1 MRAELQPVFGA
12 GLATLD
18 RRILRNYFRN
28 IREQNLTED
37 EDEAAWQSLLANT
50 GIMMEAR
57 VSVGGMLLF
66 GKTPNRFLPRAGMD
80 AVAYRCAVKD
90 HDALGRTSLRGS
102 MTPLLDQ
109 SGDIVENGLV
119 ERALNFVQRNTPVIG
134 ERQGGRRAEC
144 PTYPRDALREG
155 IVNALI
161 HRDYL
166 LTGTDVE
173 LALYC
178 DRLEIVSPGRPPIG
192 TTPDRM
198 RTGTRVTRSQLLKEV
213 MRDYRY
219 LDHMG
224 MGIPRKI
231 VKGMKAHNGTDP
243 ELVEKDERFTVR
255 LFAQAPK

>member
-1 MRAELQPVFGA
+1 MTAEDRVLAHSLSDCIGSALDLQSGA
-12 GLATLD
+12 RFYRYAP
-18 RRILRNYFRN
+18 
-28 IREQNLTED
+28 
-37 EDEAAWQSLLANT
+37 APHA
-50 GIMMEAR
+50 GI
-57 VSVGGMLLF
+57 
-66 GKTPNRFLPRAGMD
+66 D
-80 AVAYRCAVKD
+80 AVAYRGAVKD
-90 HDALGRTSLRGS
+90 YGALERTSLRGP

-109 SGDIVENGLV
+109 SGDFVENGLV
-119 ERALNFVQRNTPVIG
+119 EQALNFVQRNTPVIV
-134 ERQGGRRAEC
+134 EKLGGRRAER
-144 PTYPRDALREG
+144 PTYPRAALREG

-173 LALYC
+173 LSLYC
-178 DRLEIVSPGRPPIG
+178 DRLEIVSPGRPPNG

-198 RTGTRVTRSQLLKEV
+198 RTGIRVTRNQLLKEV

-231 VKGMKAHNGTDP
+231 VKGMKAHSGTDP

-255 LFAQAPK
+255 LFARAPK